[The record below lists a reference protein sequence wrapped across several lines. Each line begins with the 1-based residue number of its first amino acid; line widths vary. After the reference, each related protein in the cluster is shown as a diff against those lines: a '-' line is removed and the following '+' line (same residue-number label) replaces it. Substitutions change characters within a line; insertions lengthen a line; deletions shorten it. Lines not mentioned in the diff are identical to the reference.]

1 MPAIPL
7 SNPTHTLAASATRLA
22 DLNNLEILIRGAPV
36 QQDVVDLTIPVSYT
50 HLTLP
55 TKA

>member
-1 MPAIPL
+1 MSLITLRQIQLHFGEQPL
-7 SNPTHTLAASATRLA
+7 LDN
-22 DLNNLEILIRGAPV
+22 
-36 QQDVVDLTIPVSYT
+36 VDLTIEAGERLCLVGRNGSGKSTPVSYT